1 MKSLFYHFCLGI
13 SRLFHFL
20 SAAHHLHTARTAY
33 PHETA
38 KIAIPIT
45 HITRKMTAIYLAVG
59 QFGQILCLKRTKAQN
74 QLGNI
79 LLEGKTRAGKGLAI
93 ETNLLTWPHS
103 VLINDIKGE
112 LFNRTAGFRAK
123 GLKDAQVF
131 CIDPRGYGNK
141 FDPLEGKITESDLR
155 SAATTLLH
163 RENEGENKVFTERA
177 ITMLTQIFIAA
188 RLEAQRP
195 LPFTYKMLNEGL
207 YGVASILKIISDKY
221 NYYPNLATKF
231 LDIPYKMADF
241 ESKFLHDCYSTMTAR
256 MNNILTKETIRSFMG
271 SDFTASQIITS
282 KTPISVYLHWPE
294 KDLLFLSPLIQ
305 LVWGSLI
312 DGMTDTYD
320 DLKGIGCYEVLVALD
335 EIFRI
340 GMPLLPKYATTV
352 CGRDISLLVTSQD
365 ISQLYA
371 AHGQFKAKELL
382 AQFDTRIRYVPAD
395 KETAKDIEE
404 DLYYKSGFTH
414 SKTEHDGSTSSG
426 ENEQR
431 IPVMSAHQIRFEM
444 DIEEVI
450 GFRAG
455 IRLRPFKARR
465 MDWRRFPI
473 LSQRSQIPPP
483 ELQPLPP
490 ITDIQLFQP
499 QTLSSDNY
507 PNEDDRLFAAEFDRQ
522 DLVDPHSSLPT
533 TVWQRTDRKSQ
544 FDPDKLN

>member
-123 GLKDAQVF
+123 GLKDAQAF

-231 LDIPYKMADF
+231 LDIPYNMADF
-241 ESKFLHDCYSTMTAR
+241 ESKFLHDCY
-256 MNNILTKETIRSFMG
+256 
-271 SDFTASQIITS
+271 
-282 KTPISVYLHWPE
+282 
-294 KDLLFLSPLIQ
+294 
-305 LVWGSLI
+305 
-312 DGMTDTYD
+312 
-320 DLKGIGCYEVLVALD
+320 
-335 EIFRI
+335 
-340 GMPLLPKYATTV
+340 KY
-352 CGRDISLLVTSQD
+352 
-365 ISQLYA
+365 
-371 AHGQFKAKELL
+371 
-382 AQFDTRIRYVPAD
+382 
-395 KETAKDIEE
+395 
-404 DLYYKSGFTH
+404 
-414 SKTEHDGSTSSG
+414 HDS
-426 ENEQR
+426 
-431 IPVMSAHQIRFEM
+431 
-444 DIEEVI
+444 
-450 GFRAG
+450 
-455 IRLRPFKARR
+455 
-465 MDWRRFPI
+465 
-473 LSQRSQIPPP
+473 
-483 ELQPLPP
+483 
-490 ITDIQLFQP
+490 
-499 QTLSSDNY
+499 
-507 PNEDDRLFAAEFDRQ
+507 PNE
-522 DLVDPHSSLPT
+522 
-533 TVWQRTDRKSQ
+533 
-544 FDPDKLN
+544 

>member
-1 MKSLFYHFCLGI
+1 MKSFFYHLNLWF
-13 SRLFHFL
+13 SRINAWL
-20 SAAHHLHTARTAY
+20 STGRHLYTARLAY

-38 KIAIPIT
+38 KIAILKT
-45 HITRKMTAIYLAVG
+45 HITRKVTAIYLAIG
-59 QFGQILCLKRTKAQN
+59 QLGQIMCLWPTKEQDE
-74 QLGNI
+74 LGNI
-79 LLEGKTRAGKGLAI
+79 FLDGMTRAGKGLTI
-93 ETNLLTWPHS
+93 ETNLFTWPHS
-103 VLINDIKGE
+103 VIVNDIKGE
-112 LFNRTAGFRAK
+112 LYNRTAGFRAK
-123 GLKDAQVF
+123 GLPDAKVF
-131 CIDPRGYGNK
+131 RIDPRGYGNK

-188 RLEAQRP
+188 RLEGQRP

-207 YGVASILKIISDKY
+207 CGVASILKIISEKY
-221 NYYPNLATKF
+221 NFYPNLATKF
-231 LDIPYKMADF
+231 LDIPYNMANF

-256 MNNILTKETIRSFMG
+256 INNILTKETVRSFTD
-271 SDFTASQIITS
+271 SDFTARDIITS

-305 LVWGSLI
+305 LILDSLLI
-312 DGMTDTYD
+312 GMTDVYD
-320 DLKGIGCYEVLVALD
+320 DLKGVGCYRVLAFLD
-335 EIFRI
+335 EIFRV
-340 GMPLLPKYATTV
+340 GLPLLPKYATTV
-352 CGRDISLLVTSQD
+352 CGRDISLFVTSQS
-365 ISQLYA
+365 ISQVYA
-371 AHGQFKAKELL
+371 AYGQFKAKEML
-382 AQFDTRIRYVPAD
+382 AQFGTRIRFVPAD

-404 DLYYKSGFTH
+404 DLYYKSGFAH
-414 SKTEHDGSTSSG
+414 SKTEHEGSTSSG

-431 IPVMSAHQIRFEM
+431 IPVLSAHQIRFEM

-473 LSQRSQIPPP
+473 LSKRSQIPPP

-490 ITDIQLFQP
+490 ITDIKLSEP

-507 PNEDDRLFAAEFDRQ
+507 PNEHDDFFAVELECPDNLPDGR
-522 DLVDPHSSLPT
+522 PT
-533 TVWQRTDRKSQ
+533 TVWQRTNRKSR